1 MKRPGLAILLLGLAT
16 AIPAQAQVLQPG
28 PKADLELGISTSE
41 IAVRSNFAG
50 ADITVFGA
58 IKHANPMTLALGQYD
73 VVVTLEGP
81 RMEAT
86 VRKKQRVFGIWI
98 NRYSVDFLP
107 IPTSYSLSSTRPID
121 LIATQQE
128 LRQKAIGIDNLR
140 LPPSSAAGGETDVDE
155 FRKALLR
162 IKQQDDLYRSDSQ
175 GVQFVSTTL
184 FKASIRL
191 PASIPV
197 GTHVVHGYLFKN
209 GEFVAEKTLPLH
221 VVKTGIEQYVNTVSK
236 NDAFLY
242 GVFAVFLAGF
252 SGWIGSVIFRKD

>member
-1 MKRPGLAILLLGLAT
+1 MPRPH
-16 AIPAQAQVLQPG
+16 PARAQLVDTQ

-81 RMEAT
+81 KLETT

-98 NRYSVDFLP
+98 NRHSVDFLP
-107 IPTSYSLSSTRPID
+107 IPTSYSLSSTRPVD
-121 LIATQQE
+121 LITTQQE
-128 LRQKAIGIDNLR
+128 LRRTAIGIDHLR
-140 LPPSSAAGGETDVDE
+140 LPPSSATGGDVEVDE

-162 IKQQDDLYRSDSQ
+162 IKQQEDLYRSDSQ

-197 GTHVVHGYLFKN
+197 GSHDGARLPFQERRVHRR
-209 GEFVAEKTLPLH
+209 E
-221 VVKTGIEQYVNTVSK
+221 
-236 NDAFLY
+236 DAAPCMSSRPASSSTSTRSRRTKRFLY
-242 GVFAVFLAGF
+242 GLFAVFLAAF
-252 SGWIGSVIFRKD
+252 SGWIGSVVFRKD

>member
-1 MKRPGLAILLLGLAT
+1 MRQVALILVLVWFA
-16 AIPAQAQVLQPG
+16 AAASARAQPVDRQ

-58 IKHANPMTLALGQYD
+58 IKHANPMTIALGQYD

-81 RMEAT
+81 KLEAT
-86 VRKKQRVFGIWI
+86 VRKKQRMFGIWV

-121 LIATQQE
+121 LITTQQE
-128 LRQKAIGIDNLR
+128 LRRMAIGIDNLR
-140 LPPSSAAGGETDVDE
+140 LPPTSAIGGNVDVEE

-162 IKQQDDLYRSDSQ
+162 IKQQDDLYRSDNQ

-197 GTHVVHGYLFKN
+197 GTHTVHGYLFKN
-209 GEFVAEKTLPLH
+209 GDFIAEKTLPLR
-221 VVKTGIEQYVNTVSK
+221 VVKTGVEQYVNTLAQE
-236 NDAFLY
+236 DAFLY
-242 GVFAVFLAGF
+242 GIFAVFLAGF
-252 SGWIGSVIFRKD
+252 IGWMGSVAFRRD